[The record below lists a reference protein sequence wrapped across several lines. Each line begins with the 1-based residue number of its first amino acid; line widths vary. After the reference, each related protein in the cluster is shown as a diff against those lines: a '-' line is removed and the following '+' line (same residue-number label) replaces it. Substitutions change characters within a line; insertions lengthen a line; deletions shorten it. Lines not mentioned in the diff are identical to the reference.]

1 MESCAANLP
10 GSDNPSLP
18 CKSAHFTGFFHSTW
32 QNKIQD
38 HWLFTQVRQA
48 VVGMNDC
55 AGEAERRIYH
65 PWDRLSSG
73 GSGKVRMIP
82 GNVLQPGVTCLL
94 FCFTIRIKHVNHT
107 FCHFYFITNNC
118 RDTQLFFSPITVLL
132 LNAESVMHCS
142 FYDRDKR

>member
-18 CKSAHFTGFFHSTW
+18 CKNAHFTGSIPLGRTKS
-32 QNKIQD
+32 KINGSSP
-38 HWLFTQVRQA
+38 QVRQA

-73 GSGKVRMIP
+73 GSGKVRMIS
-82 GNVLQPGVTCLL
+82 GNVLQPGVTYLP
-94 FCFTIRIKHVNHT
+94 FCFTVRIKHVNHT
-107 FCHFYFITNNC
+107 LLPFLFYNK
-118 RDTQLFFSPITVLL
+118 QL
-132 LNAESVMHCS
+132 
-142 FYDRDKR
+142 